1 MPSRVFAAAAA
12 AAFLGLA
19 ASPHAA
25 EFDGTAPATA
35 TVAARTPAPRIASV
49 PHTASVPRTASVPH
63 TASVPTAAKQTAAG
77 RCTSLGQQVAAAVI
91 VHFASR
97 KLGTARKLA
106 EEGNED
112 CARRKYSLGTR
123 RLVEALEVLGVTP
136 RL

>member
-19 ASPHAA
+19 ASPRAA
-25 EFDGTAPATA
+25 EFDVAVPATA
-35 TVAARTPAPRIASV
+35 AVAAQTQAPRVAPAPL
-49 PHTASVPRTASVPH
+49 
-63 TASVPTAAKQTAAG
+63 AKQPAAG
-77 RCTSLGQQVAAAVI
+77 RCTSLAQQVAAAAI

-97 KLGTARKLA
+97 KVGSARNLA

-112 CARRKYSLGTR
+112 CAHRKYSLGTR
-123 RLVEALEVLGVTP
+123 RLVEALEVLGVAP